1 MQQVS
6 VLLRAL
12 TAQASR
18 KVKLAL
24 QVEVEAYL
32 SELEKKWDELQR
44 AAKPANPE
52 LQQRIAEARKVRLA
66 KLA

>member
-1 MQQVS
+1 MS

>member
-1 MQQVS
+1 MS

-44 AAKPANPE
+44 VAKPASPE